1 MKIALVF
8 LLLVAVLVI
17 QDADSW
23 RRRRWRRWRFRFR
36 APRIRIRKIFRPVK
50 KVIKKIRPVLKKVV
64 KPILKKVKAI
74 VKPLLKPLQAKVC
87 ATLQPI
93 QCLTGRDVSWQTE
106 HVDNSPTKREAVEGR
121 GAETDL
127 EEDQLDVMVR
137 RAREMEDWLEAY
149 DKEGQ
154 VLQGLNELV
163 NTKRDVSELHQVLQD
178 PARSKRL
185 LKYVSKALCG
195 QTGGRQGESQ
205 EGPGESQEGPD
216 QGKEQVVTVPYTEIV
231 YVTETPASSGES
243 HLNLS
248 T

>member
-23 RRRRWRRWRFRFR
+23 RRRRWRFRFR

-50 KVIKKIRPVLKKVV
+50 KIIKKIRPVLKKVV
-64 KPILKKVKAI
+64 KPILKKFKAI

-93 QCLTGRDVSWQTE
+93 QCLTGRDISWQTE
-106 HVDNSPTKREAVEGR
+106 HVDNSPAKREAVEGR

-127 EEDQLDVMVR
+127 EDDQSDVMVR
-137 RAREMEDWLEAY
+137 RAREMEDWLETY

-154 VLQGLNELV
+154 VLQGLNDLV
-163 NTKRDVSELHQVLQD
+163 NTKRDVRELHQVLQD

-195 QTGGRQGESQ
+195 QTGGRQEGEEGQDQ
-205 EGPGESQEGPD
+205 EVDQE
-216 QGKEQVVTVPYTEIV
+216 VTVPHTVIE
-231 YVTETPASSGES
+231 YVTAAPASSG
-243 HLNLS
+243 
-248 T
+248 